1 MQALTTLFPVFFMLA
16 LGFICRQKGWITPA
30 QKDGANAIVFNIL
43 FPILI
48 FNLVCS
54 ASIEMDSLK
63 IVGYVLVMFILAIVV
78 GKLVA
83 KKLDPKHAHFIP
95 YLLSCIEGGNVAL
108 PLYLSIVGASS
119 NTVIYDLAGTCMA
132 FMIVPV
138 LVAKEASSSSS
149 AKEMIKNIFSNTFV
163 ITVILALFLNLT
175 GLYSLA
181 INSAFG
187 DMITATFST
196 ATQAIVPMILFILG
210 FDLSID
216 KETIGPILKVAAL
229 KTIYFA
235 IVIAGF
241 FLLFPTK
248 MADKTY
254 MMAPIIYFM
263 SPTGF
268 GLFPVISP
276 LYKDED
282 DASFTSAFVSIYL
295 IITLIVYTAVVLFI
309 A

>member
-1 MQALTTLFPVFFMLA
+1 
-16 LGFICRQKGWITPA
+16 
-30 QKDGANAIVFNIL
+30 
-43 FPILI
+43 
-48 FNLVCS
+48 
-54 ASIEMDSLK
+54 
-63 IVGYVLVMFILAIVV
+63 
-78 GKLVA
+78 
-83 KKLDPKHAHFIP
+83 
-95 YLLSCIEGGNVAL
+95 
-108 PLYLSIVGASS
+108 
-119 NTVIYDLAGTCMA
+119 
-132 FMIVPV
+132 
-138 LVAKEASSSSS
+138 
-149 AKEMIKNIFSNTFV
+149 
-163 ITVILALFLNLT
+163 
-175 GLYSLA
+175 
-181 INSAFG
+181 
-187 DMITATFST
+187 
-196 ATQAIVPMILFILG
+196 MILFILG

-229 KTIYFA
+229 KTVYFA
-235 IVIAGF
+235 VVIAGF
-241 FLLFPTK
+241 FVLFPTK